1 MVPETL
7 SAADSSALLEHV
19 PLLIWRSGIDGH
31 RSYFNDTWLR
41 FTGRSWEEELGEG
54 WMRGVHPDDAR
65 RRAELFLDPLRR
77 LAPFEVEYRLRRHDG
92 LYRWV
97 LERGV
102 PVHEEDAV
110 RGFVGA
116 CLDIHDRRRGEESRE
131 AALRMMAHELRTPLQ
146 AIKMHAEVMRRA
158 AAAGEVCSPEMFD
171 RLNVQMDR
179 LGRLTSDLLR
189 TGDRSGLSLHKVR
202 LNLGALLR
210 RVIAL
215 RTDEL
220 RDSPGRS
227 RHRLKYQGPERAD
240 VDGESRS
247 LEQAFH
253 GLLDNAFKFSPRGG
267 EVEVALQ
274 PKGDHHRV
282 TIRDQGVGIPE
293 EDLPSVG
300 RRFFRGS
307 NVPRRN
313 FPGLGLGLAA
323 ARDVFERHGGGLAVA
338 SELDHGTEVTV
349 DLPRSRAEV
358 A

>member
-1 MVPETL
+1 MLPQLLSTMG
-7 SAADSSALLEHV
+7 SAALLDRA
-19 PLLIWRSGIDGH
+19 PLLIWRSGTDGH
-31 RSYFNDTWLR
+31 RDYFNETWLR
-41 FTGRSWEEELGEG
+41 FTGRSREEELGEG
-54 WMRGVHPDDAR
+54 WLQGVHPDDAR

-77 LAPFEVEYRLRRHDG
+77 VVPFEVEYRLRRHDG
-92 LYRWV
+92 VYRWV

-102 PVHEEDAV
+102 PVHEEDEV
-110 RGFVGA
+110 RGFLGA

-146 AIKMHAEVMRRA
+146 AVKVHVEVMRRS
-158 AAAGEVCSPEMFD
+158 AAAGEICGAEMFD
-171 RLNVQMDR
+171 RLDVQIDR
-179 LGRLTSDLLR
+179 LGRLISDLLR
-189 TGDRSGLSLHKVR
+189 TGDLHGLSIHKVR
-202 LNLGALLR
+202 VNLSALLK

-215 RTDEL
+215 RSDEL
-220 RDSPGRS
+220 RDSPGRA
-227 RHRLKYQGPERAD
+227 RHRLTYHGPECAD

-267 EVEVALQ
+267 DVDVELDAD
-274 PKGDHHRV
+274 GDHHRV

-293 EDLPSVG
+293 EDIPSIG

-323 ARDVFERHGGGLAVA
+323 AREVFERHGGALAIA
-338 SELDHGTEVTV
+338 SELDRGTLVTV
-349 DLPRSRAEV
+349 ELPSSPSERA
-358 A
+358 

>member
-1 MVPETL
+1 MLPEQFSATDSATL
-7 SAADSSALLEHV
+7 LDHA
-19 PLLIWRSGIDGH
+19 PLLIWRSGTDGH
-31 RSYFNDTWLR
+31 RDYFNETWLR
-41 FTGRSWEEELGEG
+41 FTGRSRDEELGEG
-54 WMRGVHPDDAR
+54 WMQGVHPDDAR

-77 LAPFEVEYRLRRHDG
+77 LVPFEVEYRLRRHDG

-102 PVHEEDAV
+102 PVHEEDEV
-110 RGFVGA
+110 RGFAGA

-146 AIKMHAEVMRRA
+146 AVKMHVEVMRRS
-158 AAAGEVCSPEMFD
+158 AAAGEVCGAEMFD
-171 RLNVQMDR
+171 RLDVQIDR
-179 LGRLTSDLLR
+179 LGRLISDLLR
-189 TGDRSGLSLHKVR
+189 TGDLNGLSLHKVR
-202 LNLGALLR
+202 LNLAALLK

-215 RTDEL
+215 RSDEL
-220 RDSPGRS
+220 RDSPGRA
-227 RHRLKYQGPERAD
+227 RHRLTYRGPERAD
-240 VDGESRS
+240 VDGECRS

-267 EVEVALQ
+267 ELEVELQ
-274 PKGDHHRV
+274 ADGDHHRV

-338 SELDHGTEVTV
+338 SELDRGTEVTV
-349 DLPRSRAEV
+349 DLPRIPSERA
-358 A
+358 

>member
-1 MVPETL
+1 MLPQRHSATDSATL
-7 SAADSSALLEHV
+7 LDHA
-19 PLLIWRSGIDGH
+19 PLLIWRCDPDGH
-31 RSYFNDTWLR
+31 RGYFNETWLR
-41 FTGRSWEEELGEG
+41 FTGRSREEERGEG
-54 WMRGVHPDDAR
+54 WMQGVHPDDAR
-65 RRAELFLDPLRR
+65 RRAELFVDPLRR

-102 PVHEEDAV
+102 PIHDEDEV
-110 RGFVGA
+110 QGFVGA

-146 AIKMHAEVMRRA
+146 AVKMHVEVMRRA
-158 AAAGEVCSPEMFD
+158 AASGEVCTPEMFD
-171 RLNVQMDR
+171 RLDVQIDR
-179 LGRLTSDLLR
+179 LGRLISDLLR
-189 TGDRSGLSLHKVR
+189 TGDLHALSLHKVR
-202 LNLGALLR
+202 VNLAALLK

-215 RTDEL
+215 RTDEPS
-220 RDSPGRS
+220 DSPGRS
-227 RHRLKYQGPERAD
+227 RHHLTYRGPERAD
-240 VDGESRS
+240 VEGESRS

-267 EVEVALQ
+267 DIEVELRPDQ
-274 PKGDHHRV
+274 DHHRV

-307 NVPRRN
+307 NAPRRN

-323 ARDVFERHGGGLAVA
+323 ASEVFERHGGGLAVA
-338 SELDHGTEVTV
+338 SEVDRGTEITV
-349 DLPRSRAEV
+349 DLPRSPAEP